1 MRPLTC
7 LSLAL
12 LFGVCAAQCEEP
24 NNAEIQGVVRD
35 ARGGE
40 PLARVAVSLEGTPFH
55 AITDVE
61 GRFDIK
67 ALRPGK
73 YILRISTVGYRL
85 SLTNV
90 ELLAGETKGFEVTL
104 TPDNLRRTTTVEVNA
119 GPFGAPRI
127 DSPSEISLSGNDA
140 KNLASVLADDPLR
153 AVQAL
158 PGITSDDDFNSRFS
172 LRAAD
177 FSRIGLY
184 LDDVLLHQPF
194 HMIEGES
201 GTGSL
206 SIVNGDMLDNIDVQS
221 GVFPAAYGDSTA
233 AAVDIQTR
241 EGSQIQPSFRLT
253 ASASNSGALGEGPLG
268 KGHQGDWIF
277 SVRKSYLQYIVD
289 RVASDSAFAIGFWD
303 YQGRV
308 TYNLT
313 RKNRVSLSLVDGHS
327 GLNRTQDISKL
338 GLNDLMTSNYHYTL
352 ANAGWNFTPNGQ
364 FVATSHVAYAREA
377 ITDQNLYKTNFDQG
391 QYGEWVWNTNA
402 AWMWHGQD
410 SLNFGWS
417 MRRIRD
423 DGFTRDYQFMP
434 SPLLTEVDYR
444 GTALRLGGYGEQ
456 VWKTAHGRVALTA
469 GLRWDKF
476 GVDSVQTTL
485 PQATLALIPWA
496 STRINFGWG
505 QYAEE
510 PDPNWAFSSL
520 GGRGLLPERANSFV
534 TSLEQQ
540 FDSRTR
546 LRVEL
551 YDRQD
556 RDLLFRSWLEPRLF
570 PPGFPYCACEFTLG
584 AYEDPIDNSLRGYAR
599 GMEIFLQR
607 HSANKLTGWVS
618 YNLGYSRL
626 HDEEAFTSFPADQD
640 QRHTVNVYVGY
651 RLRPTI
657 NLSVRSLYGS
667 GMPIPG
673 FYSQQGSTYSLSAN
687 RNALREQAYERT
699 DVRVNKAW
707 AFDRWKLT
715 LYAETVNILNRTN
728 PHYESFRGYNYP
740 SETLNLGFVNMLPIL
755 PSAGVV
761 LEF

>member
-1 MRPLTC
+1 MLLTMRPLTC

-12 LFGVCAAQCEEP
+12 LLGVCAAQCQEP

-40 PLARVAVSLEGTPFH
+40 PLARVTVSLEGTSLR
-55 AITDVE
+55 AITDGE

-67 ALRPGK
+67 ALKPGK
-73 YILRISTVGYRL
+73 YILRVSTVGYRL
-85 SLTNV
+85 ALTSV
-90 ELLAGETKGFEVTL
+90 DLLAGETKGFEVAL
-104 TPDNLRRTTTVEVNA
+104 TPDNLRQTTTVEVKA

-177 FSRIGLY
+177 YSRVGLY

-194 HMIEGES
+194 HMIEGED

-206 SIVNGDMLDNIDVQS
+206 TIVNGDVLDNLDVQS
-221 GVFPAAYGDSTA
+221 GVYPALYGDSTA

-241 EGSQIQPSFRLT
+241 EGSQDKPSFRLT

-364 FVATSHVAYAREA
+364 FLATSHVAYMREA
-377 ITDQNLYKTNFDQG
+377 ITDQNPDHINFDQG

-423 DGFTRDYQFMP
+423 DGFTRNFQFFPFESP
-434 SPLLTEVDYR
+434 SAILAEADYR

-456 VWKTAHGRVALTA
+456 VWKADHGRVALTA

-476 GVDSVQTTL
+476 GVDSVQTTS
-485 PQATLALIPWA
+485 PAGNT
-496 STRINFGWG
+496 G
-505 QYAEE
+505 
-510 PDPNWAFSSL
+510 
-520 GGRGLLPERANSFV
+520 
-534 TSLEQQ
+534 
-540 FDSRTR
+540 
-546 LRVEL
+546 
-551 YDRQD
+551 
-556 RDLLFRSWLEPRLF
+556 F
-570 PPGFPYCACEFTLG
+570 PPVGLHSHQLRLGTICARAGPELGILSSGRQTTAAGAGQQLCGFP
-584 AYEDPIDNSLRGYAR
+584 
-599 GMEIFLQR
+599 
-607 HSANKLTGWVS
+607 
-618 YNLGYSRL
+618 
-626 HDEEAFTSFPADQD
+626 
-640 QRHTVNVYVGY
+640 
-651 RLRPTI
+651 
-657 NLSVRSLYGS
+657 
-667 GMPIPG
+667 
-673 FYSQQGSTYSLSAN
+673 
-687 RNALREQAYERT
+687 
-699 DVRVNKAW
+699 
-707 AFDRWKLT
+707 
-715 LYAETVNILNRTN
+715 
-728 PHYESFRGYNYP
+728 
-740 SETLNLGFVNMLPIL
+740 
-755 PSAGVV
+755 
-761 LEF
+761 

>member
-1 MRPLTC
+1 MVLIMRLLTC

-12 LFGVCAAQCEEP
+12 LLGVSEAQCEEP
-24 NNAEIQGVVRD
+24 ASAEIRGVVRD

-40 PLARVAVSLEGTPFH
+40 PLARVAVFLESTPFH
-55 AITDVE
+55 AITDGM

-67 ALRPGK
+67 AIKPGDYTLRV
-73 YILRISTVGYRL
+73 STVGYKL
-85 SLTNV
+85 ALTNIN
-90 ELLAGETKGFEVTL
+90 LSAGQFKEFEVTL
-104 TPDNLRRTTTVEVNA
+104 TPDNLRQTTTVEVNA

-177 FSRIGLY
+177 YSRIGLY

-194 HMIEGES
+194 HMIEGD
-201 GTGSL
+201 TGSGSL
-206 SIVNGDMLDNIDVQS
+206 TIVNGDMLDNLDVQS
-221 GVFPAAYGDSTA
+221 GVYPAIYGDSTA
-233 AAVDIQTR
+233 AAVDIQSR
-241 EGSQIQPSFRLT
+241 EGSQVKPSFRVT

-268 KGHQGDWIF
+268 KEHQGDWIL

-289 RVASDSAFAIGFWD
+289 RVASDSAFAFGFFD
-303 YQGRV
+303 DQGRV
-308 TYNLT
+308 TYNLNHQ
-313 RKNRVSLSLVDGHS
+313 NRASLSFVDGYS
-327 GLNRTQDISKL
+327 GLNRTQDMSKL

-352 ANAGWNFTPNGQ
+352 ANLGWNFTPNGQ
-364 FVATSHVAYAREA
+364 FLATSHVAYMREA
-377 ITDQNLYKTNFDQG
+377 ITDQNRNNLNFDQG
-391 QYGEWVWNTNA
+391 QYGEWVWNSNA
-402 AWMWHGQD
+402 TWMWHGQD
-410 SLNFGWS
+410 SFNFGWS

-423 DGFTRDYQFMP
+423 DGFTRDYQYMP
-434 SPLLTEVDYR
+434 SALLAEVDYR

-456 VWKTAHGRVALTA
+456 IWKAAHGRVSLTA

-476 GVDSVQTTL
+476 GVDAVQTTS
-485 PQATLALIPWA
+485 PQVTLAFIPWA
-496 STRINFGWG
+496 STRINFGCG
-505 QYAEE
+505 QYAQE
-510 PDPNWAFSSL
+510 PDPNWAFSFL

-534 TSLEQQ
+534 VSLDRQL
-540 FDSRTR
+540 DPRTR
-546 LRVEL
+546 LRLEF

-556 RDLLFRSWLEPRLF
+556 RDLLFRSLLEPRLF
-570 PPGFPYCACEFTLG
+570 GSYGLVYGAINPPINNA
-584 AYEDPIDNSLRGYAR
+584 LRGYAR

-607 HSANKLTGWVS
+607 HSANRLTGWVS
-618 YNLGYSRL
+618 YSLGYSRL
-626 HDEEAFTSFPADQD
+626 RDEEVFVSFPADQD
-640 QRHTVNVYVGY
+640 QRHTVNVYLGY

-657 NLSVRSLYGS
+657 NLSVRSIYGS

-673 FYSQQGSTYSLSAN
+673 FYSQQGSSYVLSAD
-687 RNALREQAYERT
+687 RNALREKAYERT
-699 DVRVNKAW
+699 DVRVNRAW

-715 LYAETVNILNRTN
+715 LYAEAVNILNRTN
-728 PHYESFRGYNYP
+728 PHYESFRGYNLPQY
-740 SETLNLGFVNMLPIL
+740 TLNLGFVNMLPIL